1 MGRGSSAHL
10 TEFCTYLK
18 GGLDCPDN
26 SPVRVIARGGEMS
39 KEKTIGKRW
48 GGLHFVVAAWVL
60 IGLLALPGYASDR
73 VVKSKVPPVYPEI
86 AKRMKITG
94 VVKVEAT
101 VDADGKVTD
110 VKTLSGSHTLSPA
123 AEEAVRKWKFAPAAA
138 TSTEDV
144 DVNFAMAQ

>member
-1 MGRGSSAHL
+1 
-10 TEFCTYLK
+10 
-18 GGLDCPDN
+18 
-26 SPVRVIARGGEMS
+26 MS
-39 KEKTIGKRW
+39 KKKTIGTRRG
-48 GGLHFVVAAWVL
+48 GGLYVVAAWAL
-60 IGLLALPGYASDR
+60 IGVLALPGFASDR
-73 VVKSKVPPVYPEI
+73 LVKSKVPPVYPEI

-110 VKTLSGSHTLSPA
+110 VKTLSGSRTLSPA
-123 AEEAVRKWKFAPAAA
+123 AEEAVRKWKFAPTGA